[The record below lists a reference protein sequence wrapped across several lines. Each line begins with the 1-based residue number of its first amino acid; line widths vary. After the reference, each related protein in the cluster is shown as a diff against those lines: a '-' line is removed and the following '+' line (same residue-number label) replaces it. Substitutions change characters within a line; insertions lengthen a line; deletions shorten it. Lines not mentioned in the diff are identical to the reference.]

1 MVFTKEGAEKVIIR
15 TVRQCHYCC
24 NYFAKTEQKMKE
36 HISVCSAKEG
46 ITYSFDNSQI
56 IDYQDNYKYMG
67 DLPFSIYFDFETTT
81 GDAVFFDSKMFVVS
95 YCMIV
100 SFNRSLN
107 FPKMLI
113 YRSYQ
118 PAAHELDD
126 ISNFRQEHVPFFYQV
141 TLRQLKDAAFAVA
154 FKEKCT
160 SLAEMFCIELKF
172 TIDSLKLWFEKVI
185 KPRFFELEY
194 TQKGPF

>member
-1 MVFTKEGAEKVIIR
+1 
-15 TVRQCHYCC
+15 
-24 NYFAKTEQKMKE
+24 
-36 HISVCSAKEG
+36 
-46 ITYSFDNSQI
+46 
-56 IDYQDNYKYMG
+56 
-67 DLPFSIYFDFETTT
+67 
-81 GDAVFFDSKMFVVS
+81 
-95 YCMIV
+95 MIV

-113 YRSYQ
+113 YRSCQ

-126 ISNFRQEHVPFFYQV
+126 ISNFRQEHVSFFYQV